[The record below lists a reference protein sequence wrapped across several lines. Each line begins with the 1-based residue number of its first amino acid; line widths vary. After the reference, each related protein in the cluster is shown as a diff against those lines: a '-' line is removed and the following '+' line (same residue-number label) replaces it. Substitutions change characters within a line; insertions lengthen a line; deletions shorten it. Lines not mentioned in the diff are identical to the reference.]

1 MSRPIYETSED
12 REREK
17 KLAERVSELWGLDT
31 KPNPK
36 QYPIDYT
43 FLNREDGSIEGFAE
57 IKVRTHKCGTFPTY
71 IISAMKVTSAKM
83 LSEATGLDV
92 ILIVQWSCGSIGFMD
107 MATTSDSIGW
117 GGRNDRNDSQD
128 QEPVVHWKLDH
139 FQFATGGNDDQ
150 REHNKT

>member
-1 MSRPIYETSED
+1 MSRPIYETEED

-17 KLAERVSELWGLDT
+17 KLAERVSELWGLNT

-43 FLNREDGSIEGFAE
+43 FLNKGDGSIEGFAE

-71 IISAMKVTSAKM
+71 IISAMKVASAKM

-107 MATTSDSIGW
+107 MATPSDSIGW

-139 FQFATGGNDDQ
+139 FQFATGGNDVQ
-150 REHNKT
+150 REHDQT